1 MKKDKKDKHGNSTG
15 KEDGKSAGKHK
26 MKNVHT
32 FSIVGQGKKNIDQDT
47 YVSFE
52 IMEEN
57 IPVKFFGVFDGHG
70 DFGKEVSRSES
81 FNSQFVGVCV
91 GKCGV

>member
-1 MKKDKKDKHGNSTG
+1 M
-15 KEDGKSAGKHK
+15 
-26 MKNVHT
+26 
-32 FSIVGQGKKNIDQDT
+32 
-47 YVSFE
+47 SFE

-70 DFGKEVSRSES
+70 DFGKEVSESES
-81 FNSQFVGVCV
+81 CNSPFIGVCV